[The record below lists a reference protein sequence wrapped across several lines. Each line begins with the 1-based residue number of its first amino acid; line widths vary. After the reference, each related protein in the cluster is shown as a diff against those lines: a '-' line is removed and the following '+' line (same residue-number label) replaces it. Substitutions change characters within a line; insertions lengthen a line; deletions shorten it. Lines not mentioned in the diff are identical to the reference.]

1 MMDKEKEAVL
11 MEQEENCRKG
21 LKTLGKALFM
31 RLFVLAL
38 LVFILLRG
46 HMELWILGVL
56 LFVTIITVAGALP
69 LVTEWKKQRRN
80 LEEILEQ
87 YE

>member
-1 MMDKEKEAVL
+1 MMENEDIL

-21 LKTLGKALFM
+21 LKTLRTALLM
-31 RLFVLAL
+31 RLFVLGL
-38 LVFILLRG
+38 LVYILFRG
-46 HMELWILGVL
+46 GMQIWVIGLL

-69 LVTEWKKQRRN
+69 LVTEWKKQRKK
-80 LEEILEQ
+80 LQEILDQ

>member
-1 MMDKEKEAVL
+1 MDNEKEAAL

-21 LKTLGKALFM
+21 LKTLAKALFM
-31 RLFVLAL
+31 RVFVLAL
-38 LVFILLRG
+38 LVFILLHG
-46 HMELWILGVL
+46 QMELWILGLL

-69 LVTEWKKQRRN
+69 LVTEWKKQRKK
-80 LEEILEQ
+80 LAEILEQ

>member
-46 HMELWILGVL
+46 HMELWILGML

>member
-1 MMDKEKEAVL
+1 MMDKENEAVL

>member
-1 MMDKEKEAVL
+1 MMDKEKETVL
-11 MEQEENCRKG
+11 MEQEENCRKR

-46 HMELWILGVL
+46 HMELWILGML